1 MAGPAIEEATKR
13 HPEIA
18 ILLSTFN
25 GARFLGPQL
34 DSLVG
39 QTRGSWELCWRDDGS
54 DDDTVPL
61 MQAFMDGSGRGRCRR
76 TDADERRLGITA
88 SFMQL
93 LRAAPPSPCVAFADQ
108 DDVWLPEKLA
118 RGADRLADV
127 APDLPALYCARQIL
141 VDAALHTL
149 RLSSIVSPEPSFP
162 ASLTQNVATGCTVM
176 LNQAAVRLIASSTPP
191 SGSLHDWWCYL
202 VVSAW
207 GGPIL
212 VDPVATVLYRQHQA
226 NAVGAPSTMTRRAI
240 GAVRRGPD
248 MFMQLFRAHVG
259 ALQGQPGLLSPDAQ
273 HALSVITDG
282 LNGNIV
288 ARLRAL
294 LLPGLRRQNWQ
305 ETALF
310 RLWFLLG

>member
-1 MAGPAIEEATKR
+1 MSGLAIEEADR
-13 HPEIA
+13 GRPEIA

-25 GARFLGPQL
+25 GGRFLGAQL
-34 DSLVG
+34 DSLIG
-39 QTRGSWELCWRDDGS
+39 QTRTNWELCWRDDGS
-54 DDDTVPL
+54 NDNTVLL
-61 MQAFMDGSGRGRCRR
+61 MQGFMDGPGHGRCRR
-76 TDADERRLGITA
+76 ADASVRRIGITA

-108 DDVWLPEKLA
+108 DDVWLPDKLA
-118 RGADRLADV
+118 RGADSLAGV

-149 RLSSIVSPEPSFP
+149 RLSSTVLQQPSFP

-191 SGSLHDWWCYL
+191 PGSLHDWWCYL

-207 GGPIL
+207 GGPIF
-212 VDPVATVLYRQHQA
+212 VDPVPTVLYRQHQA
-226 NAVGAPSTMTRRAI
+226 NAVGAPSTMTRRAFA
-240 GAVRRGPD
+240 AVRRGPD
-248 MFMQLFRAHVG
+248 IFMQLFRSHVG
-259 ALQGQPGLLSPDAQ
+259 ALRDQPGLLSTDAQ
-273 HALSVITDG
+273 NALNIIADG
-282 LNGNIV
+282 LNGSIA